1 MPVRH
6 KTSFV
11 TDTFHRMVVS
21 VFKTSFKKQKPKIVT
36 YRDYKRFDNEKF
48 RESLITCFSTG
59 KNISYDAFENL
70 VLQTL
75 DKMAPIKKHIRGN
88 QSSFMNK
95 DIHKAI
101 MTRTRLRNRF
111 LKEPT
116 QMNRLAYKKQRNYCV
131 SLMRQNKKQYYGSLN
146 VNHITDNKNFWSAVK
161 PNFSNKILVTNRVIL
176 RDGGKILSD
185 TEKVA
190 DIFNKFFVNMRK
202 TLKIDNNNQVLVE
215 KTMYLI
221 LF

>member
-59 KNISYDAFENL
+59 KNLSYDAFENL

-101 MTRTRLRNRF
+101 MTRTRLRSRF

-116 QMNRLAYKKQRNYCV
+116 SINRLAYKKQRNYCLP
-131 SLMRQNKKQYYGSLN
+131 LMRENKKQHYGSLN
-146 VNHITDNKNFWSAVK
+146 VN
-161 PNFSNKILVTNRVIL
+161 
-176 RDGGKILSD
+176 
-185 TEKVA
+185 
-190 DIFNKFFVNMRK
+190 
-202 TLKIDNNNQVLVE
+202 
-215 KTMYLI
+215 LI
-221 LF
+221 G